1 MPASFLEEGLPYLML
16 FAGVALTVAAGYHSR
31 WIVPRAKSVFKFQPG
46 VDKAAELV
54 IFGFMLS
61 VFFPALANS
70 AFAAF
75 FAIII
80 GGGMLFAL
88 FFRKSVLE
96 GITAMLVL
104 AVAFNF
110 G

>member
-1 MPASFLEEGLPYLML
+1 ML
-16 FAGVALTVAAGYHSR
+16 FAGVALTVVVGYHNK

-61 VFFPALANS
+61 VFFPVLANS
-70 AFAAF
+70 AFAVL
-75 FAIII
+75 FALVA

-88 FFRKSVLE
+88 FFRRSVLE
-96 GITAMLVL
+96 GIAAMLVL